1 LIIELLSEST
11 AKVNRT
17 TKLDL
22 YATRSHTPEYFFSP
36 ETLEFAGFRLNFNQY
51 SPITP
56 NERGWLWSKTLGFFL
71 GIHHGQLRYFS
82 LEGMLV
88 PTPEESAQ
96 QEMFR
101 ADQAMARAEQETQRA
116 DQEKSSAD
124 RLAAKLRELGLDI
137 DEA

>member
-1 LIIELLSEST
+1 MIIELLSEST
-11 AKVNRT
+11 AKVDRA

-22 YATRSHTPEYFFSP
+22 YATRFHTPEYFYFSP

-56 NERGWLWSKTLGFFL
+56 NERGCLWSEALGFFL

-88 PTPEESAQ
+88 PTPEEAAQ

-116 DQEKSSAD
+116 DQEKSRAD
-124 RLAAKLRELGLDI
+124 RLAAKL
-137 DEA
+137 